1 MNKRKI
7 VSSILQSAKRFF
19 FLLIFFFIAHLSYSQ
34 TLTFCE
40 RVDSS
45 NGTPLSP
52 SSSFSIK
59 AGGGFI
65 MALVSMP
72 KGINTSSVTYDIFRN
87 NEDNSETFEST
98 IKQNVQPE
106 YTWFSKQITFHKK
119 GKYNIY
125 VYDGKSQLLC
135 VGRVTIKIE

>member
-1 MNKRKI
+1 MKKNN
-7 VSSILQSAKRFF
+7 SILKYYLKKYIV
-19 FLLIFFFIAHLSYSQ
+19 FLIILFTAPLLSYSQ

-45 NGTPLSP
+45 TGTPLSP
-52 SSSFSIK
+52 SNFFTIKSS
-59 AGGGFI
+59 GGFI
-65 MALVSMP
+65 TALVSMP
-72 KGINTSSVTYDIFRN
+72 KGISSSSVTYDIFRH

-125 VYDGKSQLLC
+125 VYDGKSQLIC
-135 VGRVTIKIE
+135 VGRVTIKID